1 MFPLSKFQP
10 PDAPFCSVESILH
23 ERTRHAALFIIECT
37 YTYTCSI
44 QRRGGHATSHR
55 TQKICSPIQPRSR
68 CRRQTL
74 FAPQYIPMEDGER
87 DAAQAIAA
95 IIRACTMESSPPR
108 PSRRQPCQPAGD
120 ETERSGGVVVGR
132 EGGRERGWMGAMNF
146 IMQEPS
152 QWEMLSRW
160 HREAFARAQ
169 R

>member
-74 FAPQYIPMEDGER
+74 FAPQYIPMEGRRTER
-87 DAAQAIAA
+87 GT
-95 IIRACTMESSPPR
+95 R
-108 PSRRQPCQPAGD
+108 RRQLPPSFVHVLWRAARRGRRVASHASQRA
-120 ETERSGGVVVGR
+120 TRRSGAEGLLLGGR
-132 EGGRERGWMGAMNF
+132 EGGSEDGWE
-146 IMQEPS
+146 Q
-152 QWEMLSRW
+152 
-160 HREAFARAQ
+160 
-169 R
+169 